1 MSRLPKIFALIL
13 ARAGSRR
20 LPGKNRKRLGGKP
33 LVVWSIEAARGV
45 PGIVAT
51 LVSTDDP
58 AVARISRRQK
68 ALVPWLRPRHLAS
81 ARASSSSA
89 ALHALNWYEKKFG
102 KVDGILLLQPTSP
115 FRKKASIRKAISL
128 FKKNRYL
135 PVISVLAVDSRKPIF
150 FRQKNGLCKLL
161 DKKVTAS
168 GPAPELFV
176 PNGNLYLCSPKHLR
190 EEKSFFGKR
199 IIPLPMSSETENLD
213 IDTQDDFSRGQ
224 LLVATS
230 FR

>member
-1 MSRLPKIFALIL
+1 MSRLPKILALIL

-58 AVARISRRQK
+58 AVARISQRQK

-89 ALHALNWYEKKFG
+89 ALHALNWYEKNFG
-102 KVDGILLLQPTSP
+102 KVDGVLLLQPTSP

-128 FKKNRYL
+128 FKKYQPL
-135 PVISVLAVDSRKPIF
+135 PVISVLAGGLSKPVFI
-150 FRQKNGLCKLL
+150 RQKKGLCILL
-161 DKKVTAS
+161 GKKNTARS
-168 GPAPELFV
+168 PAPKLYV
-176 PNGNLYLCSPKHLR
+176 PNGNLYLCSPQHLR
-190 EEKSFFGKR
+190 SKRSFLGNK
-199 IIPLPMSSETENLD
+199 IISLPMISEKENLD
-213 IDTQDDFSRGQ
+213 IDTRDDFSRGQ
-224 LLVATS
+224 LLVATGH
-230 FR
+230 R

>member
-1 MSRLPKIFALIL
+1 MSRPPKILALIL

-33 LVVWSIEAARGV
+33 LVVWSIEAARAV

-58 AVARISRRQK
+58 AVARISLSQG

-102 KVDGILLLQPTSP
+102 KVDGVLLLQPTSP
-115 FRKKASIRKAISL
+115 FRKKASIRNAISL
-128 FKKNRYL
+128 FQKYRPL
-135 PVISVLAVDSRKPIF
+135 PVISILAAGLSKPVFI
-150 FRQKNGLCKLL
+150 RQKKGLCVLLGKKNKVKGPTPKLY
-161 DKKVTAS
+161 
-168 GPAPELFV
+168 V
-176 PNGNLYLCSPKHLR
+176 PNGNLYLCSPKRLR
-190 EEKSFFGKR
+190 KERSFFGRK
-199 IIPLPMSSETENLD
+199 IIPLPMISEKENLD
-213 IDTQDDFSRGQ
+213 IDTHDDFSRGQ
-224 LLVATS
+224 LLVA
-230 FR
+230 RGLR

>member
-1 MSRLPKIFALIL
+1 MSRLPKILALIL

-58 AVARISRRQK
+58 AVARISQRQK
-68 ALVPWLRPRHLAS
+68 ALVPWLRPRRLAS

-89 ALHALNWYEKKFG
+89 ALHALSWYERKFG
-102 KVDGILLLQPTSP
+102 EVDGILLLQPTSP
-115 FRKKASIRKAISL
+115 FRKKASIRRAISL
-128 FKKNRYL
+128 FKKYRPL
-135 PVISVLAVDSRKPIF
+135 PVISVLAAGLSKPVF
-150 FRQKNGLCKLL
+150 FRQKKELCVLL
-161 DKKVTAS
+161 GKKIMARS
-168 GPAPELFV
+168 HAPKLFV

-190 EEKSFFGKR
+190 KEKSFFGKR
-199 IIPLPMSSETENLD
+199 IIPLPMSSEAENLD
-213 IDTQDDFSRGQ
+213 IDTHDDFSRGQ